1 MAGDKNKNFQ
11 RLATNPWAFGPVRK
25 PLLGIVLIWIVYLM
39 VALLGAA
46 ALSRNTGMAQ
56 SMRMLSEAMLGV
68 ALLVTLVCLWLAA
81 QRSALPGTGVAVP
94 ALLAALTGRFEL
106 AGILLLLAA
115 VLAGRFAYSAWRD
128 NRLSYALTRQVST
141 LLLQVRPSLRQS
153 LAPAAPAAT
162 PEGPV
167 TPATSDA
174 HAARS

>member
-94 ALLAALTGRFEL
+94 ALLAAVTGRFVL

-153 LAPAAPAAT
+153 LAPTATPPQSATAEPAAPDRTQRA
-162 PEGPV
+162 
-167 TPATSDA
+167 
-174 HAARS
+174 